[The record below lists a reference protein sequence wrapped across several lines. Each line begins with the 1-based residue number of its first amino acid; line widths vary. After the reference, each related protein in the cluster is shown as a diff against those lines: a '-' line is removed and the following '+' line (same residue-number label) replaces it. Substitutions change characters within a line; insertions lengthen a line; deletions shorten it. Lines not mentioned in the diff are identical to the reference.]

1 VSLQSV
7 TVTRARQK
15 MRRAVNYA
23 SEVWAINTDKVISII
38 PSVCKKDGIVDG
50 ITNSRVR
57 IDVGDGPSDYLDLWC
72 TETVAA
78 IEDSDNT
85 T

>member
-1 VSLQSV
+1 MTLQSV

-15 MRRAVNYA
+15 MRRATNYS
-23 SEVWAINTDKVISII
+23 SETWAINTDKIITII

-78 IEDSDNT
+78 IEGLDNS
-85 T
+85 